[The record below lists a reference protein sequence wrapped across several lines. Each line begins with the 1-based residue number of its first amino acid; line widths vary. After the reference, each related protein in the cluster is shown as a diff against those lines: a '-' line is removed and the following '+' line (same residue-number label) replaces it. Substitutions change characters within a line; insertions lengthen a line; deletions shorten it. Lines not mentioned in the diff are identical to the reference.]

1 MRRMNNKF
9 WIVFAHTYMTKLKSK
24 SFFIST
30 MITALIIFGIGQLDR
45 IIEAFSDNG
54 QKTIGVIDQTNGWY
68 EALQAQMQSNKEIK
82 LVRHNENEE
91 QAKKYVQTE
100 KWYAYIVLHVQNGQL
115 KVAYYAKNI
124 ADSDVTHE
132 MEQALQQVKIVMMA
146 KQIGLTYDQIN
157 ALYAPITI
165 EKVALEKHAK
175 TEEQL
180 DQARTIVYVLL
191 FAMYMFVLMY
201 GSMIMMEVATEKSSR
216 IMEILISSISPVQQL
231 FGKILGIALLSLTQ
245 FVVIFTVGYTSLQN
259 SDMLNQ
265 LLGMEKLPLSL
276 LVYGM
281 IFFLLGYLLYAM
293 LFAVLGSIVSRVEE
307 VQQMAGPVTMLVVAA
322 FIMAMFGLNVPESP
336 FITVMSFVPFFTPM
350 IMFLR
355 IGMLNVPIWEIAL
368 SLILLVGTIAFLFV
382 FGSKIYRGGVLMYNQ
397 ASSWKDLKRAWQLT
411 KR

>member
-1 MRRMNNKF
+1 MNNKF

-45 IIEAFSDNG
+45 IIEAFSDND

-82 LVRHNENEE
+82 LVRHDENEE

-100 KWYAYIVLHVQNGQL
+100 KWYAYIVLHVKNGQP

-132 MEQALQQVKIVMMA
+132 IEQALQQVKIAMMA

-157 ALYAPITI
+157 ALYAPIAI

-180 DQARTIVYVLL
+180 EQARAIVYVLL

-216 IMEILISSISPVQQL
+216 IMEILISSTSPIQQL
-231 FGKILGIALLSLTQ
+231 FGKILGVALLSLTQ
-245 FVVIFTVGYTSLQN
+245 FVVIFAVGYTSLQN
-259 SDMLNQ
+259 SAMLSQ
-265 LLGMEKLPLSL
+265 LLGMEELPISL
-276 LVYGM
+276 IAYG
-281 IFFLLGYLLYAM
+281 IVFFLLGYLLYAM

-355 IGMLNVPIWEIAL
+355 IGMLNVPIWEITL
-368 SLILLVGTIAFLFV
+368 SLALLVATIAFLFV

>member
-1 MRRMNNKF
+1 MNNKF

-157 ALYAPITI
+157 ALYEPITI

>member
-1 MRRMNNKF
+1 MNNKF

-30 MITALIIFGIGQLDR
+30 VITTLIIFGIGQLDR

-82 LVRHNENEE
+82 LVRHDENEE

-100 KWYAYIVLHVQNGQL
+100 KWYAYIVLHVQNGQP

-132 MEQALQQVKIVMMA
+132 IEQALQQVKIAMMA

-157 ALYAPITI
+157 ALYAPIAI

-180 DQARTIVYVLL
+180 EQARAIVYVLL

-216 IMEILISSISPVQQL
+216 IMEILISSTSPIQQL
-231 FGKILGIALLSLTQ
+231 FGKILGVALLSLTQ
-245 FVVIFTVGYTSLQN
+245 FVVIFAVGYTSLQN
-259 SDMLNQ
+259 SSMLSQ
-265 LLGMEKLPLSL
+265 LLGMEELPISL
-276 LVYGM
+276 ITYG
-281 IFFLLGYLLYAM
+281 IVFFLLGYLLYAM

-322 FIMAMFGLNVPESP
+322 FIMAMVGLNVPESP
-336 FITVMSFVPFFTPM
+336 FITAMSFVPFFTPM

-355 IGMLNVPIWEIAL
+355 IGMLNVPIWEIVL
-368 SLILLVGTIAFLFV
+368 SLALLVGTIAFLFV

>member
-1 MRRMNNKF
+1 MNNKF

-30 MITALIIFGIGQLDR
+30 VITTLIIFGIGQLDR

-82 LVRHNENEE
+82 LVRHDENEE

-100 KWYAYIVLHVQNGQL
+100 KWYAYIVLHVQNGQP

-132 MEQALQQVKIVMMA
+132 IEQALQQVKIAMMA

-157 ALYAPITI
+157 ALYAPIAI

-216 IMEILISSISPVQQL
+216 IMEILISSTSPIQQL

-259 SDMLNQ
+259 SAMLSQ

-322 FIMAMFGLNVPESP
+322 FIMAMVGLNVPESP

-355 IGMLNVPIWEIAL
+355 IGMLNVPIWEIVL
-368 SLILLVGTIAFLFV
+368 SLALLVGTIAFLFV

>member
-1 MRRMNNKF
+1 MNNKF

-30 MITALIIFGIGQLDR
+30 VMTTLIIFGIGQLDR

-82 LVRHNENEE
+82 LVRHDENEE
-91 QAKKYVQTE
+91 QAKKYVQAE
-100 KWYAYIVLHVQNGQL
+100 KWYAYIVLHVQNAQP
-115 KVAYYAKNI
+115 KVTYYAKNI

-132 MEQALQQVKIVMMA
+132 IEQSLQQVKIAMMA
-146 KQIGLTYDQIN
+146 KQIGLTYEQIN
-157 ALYAPITI
+157 ALYAPIAM
-165 EKVALEKHAK
+165 EKVALEQHAK

-180 DQARTIVYVLL
+180 NQARAIVYVLL

-216 IMEILISSISPVQQL
+216 IMEILISSISPIQQL

-245 FVVIFTVGYTSLQN
+245 FILIFSVGYASMKNSEMLRQLIGMDELPFSLI
-259 SDMLNQ
+259 L
-265 LLGMEKLPLSL
+265 
-276 LVYGM
+276 YG
-281 IFFLLGYLLYAM
+281 ILFFVLGYLLYAM

-322 FIMAMFGLNVPESP
+322 FIMAMFGLNAPESP
-336 FITVMSFVPFFTPM
+336 FIKAMSFVPFFTPM

-355 IGMLNVPIWEIAL
+355 IGMLNVPTWEVVL
-368 SLILLVGTIAFLFV
+368 SIGLLVGTIALLFV
-382 FGSKIYRGGVLMYNQ
+382 FGSKVYRGGVLMYNQ
-397 ASSWKDLKRAWQLT
+397 ASSWKDLKQAWQLT
-411 KR
+411 KK

>member
-1 MRRMNNKF
+1 MNNKF

-259 SDMLNQ
+259 SDMLSQ
-265 LLGMEKLPLSL
+265 LFGMEKLPLSL
-276 LVYGM
+276 IVYGM

>member
-1 MRRMNNKF
+1 MNNKF

-157 ALYAPITI
+157 ALYEPITI

-259 SDMLNQ
+259 SDMLSQ

>member
-1 MRRMNNKF
+1 MNNKF

>member
-1 MRRMNNKF
+1 MNNKF

-91 QAKKYVQTE
+91 QAKKYVQAE

-259 SDMLNQ
+259 SDMLSQ

-355 IGMLNVPIWEIAL
+355 IGMLNVPIWEIVL

>member
-1 MRRMNNKF
+1 MNNKF

-259 SDMLNQ
+259 SDMLSQ
-265 LLGMEKLPLSL
+265 LFGMEKLPLSL
-276 LVYGM
+276 IVYGM

-336 FITVMSFVPFFTPM
+336 FITIMSFVPFFTPM

>member
-1 MRRMNNKF
+1 MNNKF

-82 LVRHNENEE
+82 LVRHDENEE

-132 MEQALQQVKIVMMA
+132 IEQALQQVKIVMMA

-157 ALYAPITI
+157 ALYAPIAI

-180 DQARTIVYVLL
+180 EQARAIVYVLL

-216 IMEILISSISPVQQL
+216 IMEILISSTSPIQQL
-231 FGKILGIALLSLTQ
+231 FGKILGVALLSLTQ
-245 FVVIFTVGYTSLQN
+245 FVVIFAVGYTSLQN
-259 SDMLNQ
+259 SSMLSQ
-265 LLGMEKLPLSL
+265 LLGMEELPISL
-276 LVYGM
+276 ITYG
-281 IFFLLGYLLYAM
+281 IVFFLLGYLLYAM

-322 FIMAMFGLNVPESP
+322 FIMAMVGLNVPESP
-336 FITVMSFVPFFTPM
+336 FITAMSFVPFFTPM

-355 IGMLNVPIWEIAL
+355 IGMLNVPIWEIVL
-368 SLILLVGTIAFLFV
+368 SLALLVGTIAFLFV

>member
-1 MRRMNNKF
+1 MNNKF

-30 MITALIIFGIGQLDR
+30 MITALIIFGVGQLDR
-45 IIEAFSDNG
+45 IIEAFSDDG

-68 EALQAQMQSNKEIK
+68 ETLQAQMQSNKEIK
-82 LVRHNENEE
+82 LVRHDENEE

-132 MEQALQQVKIVMMA
+132 IEQALQQVKIVMMA

-157 ALYAPITI
+157 ALYAPIAI

-180 DQARTIVYVLL
+180 EQARAIVYVLL

-245 FVVIFTVGYTSLQN
+245 FVVIFIVGYTSLKN
-259 SDMLNQ
+259 SDMLSQ
-265 LLGMEKLPLSL
+265 LLGMNELPLSL
-276 LVYGM
+276 MIYGI
-281 IFFLLGYLLYAM
+281 IFFLFGYLLYAM

-322 FIMAMFGLNVPESP
+322 FIMAMFGLNAPESP
-336 FITVMSFVPFFTPM
+336 FITAMSFVPFFAPM

-368 SLILLVGTIAFLFV
+368 SIALLIATIAFLFV

-411 KR
+411 KK

>member
-1 MRRMNNKF
+1 MNNKF

-30 MITALIIFGIGQLDR
+30 VITTLIIFGIGQLDR

-82 LVRHNENEE
+82 LVRHDENEE

-100 KWYAYIVLHVQNGQL
+100 KWYAYIVLHVQNGQP

-132 MEQALQQVKIVMMA
+132 IEQALQQVKIAMMA

-157 ALYAPITI
+157 ALYAPIAI

-216 IMEILISSISPVQQL
+216 IMEILISSTSPIQQL

-322 FIMAMFGLNVPESP
+322 FIMAMVGLNVPESP

-355 IGMLNVPIWEIAL
+355 IGMLNVPIWEIVL
-368 SLILLVGTIAFLFV
+368 SLALLVGTIAFLFV

>member
-1 MRRMNNKF
+1 MNNKF

-30 MITALIIFGIGQLDR
+30 VITTLIIFGIGQLDR

-82 LVRHNENEE
+82 LVRHDENEE

-100 KWYAYIVLHVQNGQL
+100 KWYAYIVLHVQNGQP

-132 MEQALQQVKIVMMA
+132 IEQALQQVKIAMMA

-157 ALYAPITI
+157 ALYAPIPI

-180 DQARTIVYVLL
+180 EQARAIVYVLL

-216 IMEILISSISPVQQL
+216 IMEILISSTSPIQQL

-245 FVVIFTVGYTSLQN
+245 FVVIFAVGYTSLQN
-259 SDMLNQ
+259 SSMLSQ
-265 LLGMEKLPLSL
+265 LLGMEELPISL
-276 LVYGM
+276 ITYG
-281 IFFLLGYLLYAM
+281 IVFFLLGYLLYAM

-322 FIMAMFGLNVPESP
+322 FIMAMVGLNVPESP
-336 FITVMSFVPFFTPM
+336 FITAMSFVPFFTPM

>member
-1 MRRMNNKF
+1 MNNKF

-30 MITALIIFGIGQLDR
+30 VITTIIIFGIGQLDR

-82 LVRHNENEE
+82 LVRHDENEE

-100 KWYAYIVLHVQNGQL
+100 KWYAYIVLHVQSGQP

-132 MEQALQQVKIVMMA
+132 IEQALQQVKIAMMA

-157 ALYAPITI
+157 ALYAPIAI

-180 DQARTIVYVLL
+180 EQARAIVYVLL

-216 IMEILISSISPVQQL
+216 IMEILISSTSPIQQL
-231 FGKILGIALLSLTQ
+231 FGKISGIALLSLTQ
-245 FVVIFTVGYTSLQN
+245 FVVIFAVGYTSLQN
-259 SDMLNQ
+259 SAMLSQ
-265 LLGMEKLPLSL
+265 LLGMEELPISL
-276 LVYGM
+276 ITYG
-281 IFFLLGYLLYAM
+281 IVFFLLGYLLYAM

-322 FIMAMFGLNVPESP
+322 FIMAMFGLNAPESP
-336 FITVMSFVPFFTPM
+336 FITAMSFVPFFAPM

-355 IGMLNVPIWEIAL
+355 IGMLHVPTWEIAL
-368 SLILLVGTIAFLFV
+368 SIVLLVGTIAFLFV

-411 KR
+411 KK

>member
-1 MRRMNNKF
+1 MNNKF

-259 SDMLNQ
+259 SDMLSQ

-355 IGMLNVPIWEIAL
+355 IGMLNVPIWEIVL

>member
-1 MRRMNNKF
+1 MNNKF

-82 LVRHNENEE
+82 FVRHNENEE

-265 LLGMEKLPLSL
+265 LLGMEKLPLFL

>member
-1 MRRMNNKF
+1 MNNKF

-259 SDMLNQ
+259 SDMLSQ

>member
-1 MRRMNNKF
+1 MNNKF

-82 LVRHNENEE
+82 LVRHDENEE

-100 KWYAYIVLHVQNGQL
+100 KWYAYIVLHVQNGQP

-132 MEQALQQVKIVMMA
+132 IEQALQQVKIVMMA

-180 DQARTIVYVLL
+180 EQARAIVYVLL

-245 FVVIFTVGYTSLQN
+245 FVVIFAVGYTSLQN

-276 LVYGM
+276 LVYG
-281 IFFLLGYLLYAM
+281 IVFFFLGYLLYAM

-322 FIMAMFGLNVPESP
+322 FIMAMVGLNVPESP
-336 FITVMSFVPFFTPM
+336 FITAMSFVPFFTPM

>member
-1 MRRMNNKF
+1 MNNKF

-132 MEQALQQVKIVMMA
+132 IEQALQQVKIVMMA

-157 ALYAPITI
+157 ALYAPIAI

-245 FVVIFTVGYTSLQN
+245 FVVILTVGYTSLQN
-259 SDMLNQ
+259 SDMLSQ

-276 LVYGM
+276 IVYGM
-281 IFFLLGYLLYAM
+281 VFFLLGYLLYAM

>member
-1 MRRMNNKF
+1 MNNKF

-216 IMEILISSISPVQQL
+216 IMEILISRISPVQQL

-259 SDMLNQ
+259 SDMLSQ
-265 LLGMEKLPLSL
+265 LFGMEKLPLSL
-276 LVYGM
+276 IVYGM

>member
-1 MRRMNNKF
+1 MNNKF

-30 MITALIIFGIGQLDR
+30 VITTLIIFGIGQLDR

-82 LVRHNENEE
+82 LVRHDENEE

-100 KWYAYIVLHVQNGQL
+100 KWYAYIVLHVQNGQP

-132 MEQALQQVKIVMMA
+132 IEQALQQVKIAMMA

-157 ALYAPITI
+157 ALYAPIAI

-216 IMEILISSISPVQQL
+216 IMEILISSTSPIQQL

-259 SDMLNQ
+259 SAMLNQ

-322 FIMAMFGLNVPESP
+322 FIMAMVGLNVPESP

-355 IGMLNVPIWEIAL
+355 IGMLNVPIWEIVL
-368 SLILLVGTIAFLFV
+368 SLALLVGTIAFLFV

>member
-1 MRRMNNKF
+1 MNNKF

-82 LVRHNENEE
+82 LVRHDENEE

-124 ADSDVTHE
+124 SDSDVTHE
-132 MEQALQQVKIVMMA
+132 IEQALQQVKIVMMA

-157 ALYAPITI
+157 ALYAPIAI

-180 DQARTIVYVLL
+180 EQARAIVYVLL

-245 FVVIFTVGYTSLQN
+245 FVVIFAVGYTSLQN
-259 SDMLNQ
+259 SSMLSQ
-265 LLGMEKLPLSL
+265 LLGMEELPISL
-276 LVYGM
+276 ITYG
-281 IFFLLGYLLYAM
+281 IVFFFLGYLLYAM

-355 IGMLNVPIWEIAL
+355 IGMLNVPIWEIVL
-368 SLILLVGTIAFLFV
+368 SLALLVGTIAFLFV

>member
-1 MRRMNNKF
+1 MNNKF

-132 MEQALQQVKIVMMA
+132 IEQALQQVKIVMMA

-157 ALYAPITI
+157 ALYEPITI

-259 SDMLNQ
+259 SDMLSQ